1 MVSDFGHR
9 DKDEGQQLK
18 YGDVK
23 IEREFQSGNE
33 YLVWLT
39 ERSTKTRTGERPFG
53 QKRAFNPKAFATGT
67 ERCPVNF
74 F

>member
-1 MVSDFGHR
+1 MMDI
-9 DKDEGQQLK
+9 
-18 YGDVK
+18 K

-39 ERSTKTRTGERPFG
+39 ERSTKTRTGERPLG
-53 QKRAFNPKAFATGT
+53 HKRAFNPKAFATGT